1 MKLKRIISFLLSLT
15 LLISLTACK
24 SKDDSK
30 ENNGD
35 TNKKSVTA
43 SLLYSKADT
52 FNPYTAKTEINRQL
66 CGLIYEPL
74 IKLDNEFNMIYR
86 LAKEITNEEKLWTV
100 KLIDTVFSDGT
111 PLTAQDVVY
120 SYNVA
125 KASATTHAS
134 ALYEVVAAT
143 AADSKTVVFE
153 LNRIDSYFENL
164 LSFPIIKANSDTVT
178 DSDGVAAAPIGC
190 GRYTLDE
197 KNAILEQNSNYFGK
211 KGQIASIKL
220 IDAPD
225 SDAVSHYVE
234 IGATD
239 IYYADASSASIVR
252 MSGKRTQVNLN
263 NLVYIGINSA
273 YPELKNKN
281 IRYAISAALDRN
293 KICRN
298 AFYNNAV
305 AATGFFSP
313 FFDDA
318 KPYQTIDETPNL
330 KITVEN
336 FSQIG
341 YNSQDEEGY
350 LLNLSGRRVKF
361 TLLVNEENPSRV
373 IAAKLIR
380 EQLKAVGIEITV
392 IEKSYEQY
400 VAALQSGAFQLYLG
414 EVNILNNMD
423 LSGLVVPGGSAAYGV
438 LGAAPQA
445 TDTDTN
451 TDTDAEDKEEEVT
464 TPIIDTS
471 ASSILNGFYS
481 GKDSIGSVV
490 SVLLT
495 EMPQIPICYRQGV
508 LFYDSNIEGNVTAS
522 ADDIYLSIEEYTYK
536 N

>member
-24 SKDDSK
+24 SKDEGK
-30 ENNGD
+30 ENDGD
-35 TNKKSVTA
+35 AGKKSVTA

-111 PLTAQDVVY
+111 ALTAQDVVY
-120 SYNVA
+120 SYNIA

-134 ALYEVVAAT
+134 ALYEVVTAT
-143 AADSKTVVFE
+143 ATDTKTVVFE
-153 LNRIDSYFENL
+153 LNQIDNYFANL

-178 DSDGVAAAPIGC
+178 DSDGVVAAPIGC

-197 KNAILEQNSNYFGK
+197 KEALLEQNSNYFGK

-239 IYYADASSASIVR
+239 IYYADESSASIVR

-281 IRYAISAALDRN
+281 IRYAISAALDRS

-318 KPYQTIDETPNL
+318 KPYQTIDEVPNL

-336 FSQIG
+336 FGQIG

-373 IAAKLIR
+373 IAAKLIS

-392 IEKSYEQY
+392 VEKSYEQY
-400 VAALQSGAFQLYLG
+400 IASLQSGAFQLYLG

-438 LGAAPQA
+438 IGPAPQVA
-445 TDTDTN
+445 D
-451 TDTDAEDKEEEVT
+451 TDTDAETEDEE
-464 TPIIDTS
+464 TPDTVIDTS
-471 ASSILNGFYS
+471 ISSILKGFYS
-481 GKDSIGSVV
+481 GTDSIGSVV

-508 LFYDSNIEGNVTAS
+508 LFYDSGIEGNVTAS
-522 ADDIYLSIEEYTYK
+522 SDDIYLSIDEYTYK

>member
-1 MKLKRIISFLLSLT
+1 MKTKRIICLLLSL
-15 LLISLTACK
+15 SLVFSLCGCDK
-24 SKDDSK
+24 RNKDK
-30 ENNGD
+30 GKGD
-35 TNKKSVTA
+35 NTPKNSVTA
-43 SLLYSKADT
+43 SLLYSSSDS

-74 IKLDNEFNMIYR
+74 IKLDNDFDIIYR
-86 LAKEITNEEKLWTV
+86 LAKEITSDEKIWTV

-111 PLTAQDVVY
+111 PLTAEDVVY
-120 SYNVA
+120 SYNIA
-125 KASATTHAS
+125 RASATTHAS
-134 ALYEVVAAT
+134 ALYEVVTAT
-143 AADSKTVVFE
+143 ATDSKTVVFE
-153 LNRIDSYFENL
+153 LNRIDNYFANL

-178 DSDGVAAAPIGC
+178 DSDGVAAPPIGC
-190 GRYTLDE
+190 GRYTLNPEDST
-197 KNAILEQNSNYFGK
+197 LSQNKNYFGK
-211 KGQIASIKL
+211 KGQITKIKL

-225 SDAVSHYVE
+225 GDAVSHYVE

-239 IYYADASSASIVR
+239 IYYTDASTEGIVR
-252 MSGKRTQVNLN
+252 MSGKRTEVNLN

-281 IRYAISAALDRN
+281 IRYAISAALDRS

-305 AATGFFSP
+305 AATGFFTP
-313 FFDDA
+313 FFEDA

-341 YNSQDEEGY
+341 YNNQDEEGY
-350 LLNLSGRRVKF
+350 LLNLSGRRVRF
-361 TLLVNEENPSRV
+361 TLLVNEENPSKV
-373 IAAKLIR
+373 IAARLIS

-438 LGAAPQA
+438 LGAAPQKA
-445 TDTDTN
+445 ET
-451 TDTDAEDKEEEVT
+451 TDANLDAEGDGNEAPIEVV
-464 TPIIDTS
+464 DTS
-471 ASSILNGFYS
+471 ISSIINGFYN
-481 GKDSIGSVV
+481 GADSIGSVV

-508 LFYDSNIEGNVTAS
+508 LFYDSDIKDNVSAS
-522 ADDIYLSIEEYTYK
+522 ADDIYLNIEEYTYK
-536 N
+536 K